1 MQKQLSV
8 FVSHPAHPHT
18 PEAELDIL
26 QLGGWD
32 LLHLPQL
39 FLVLLIMQKQLSV
52 FLSHPDHHTYR
63 D

>member
-8 FVSHPAHPHT
+8 FLSHPSHPHP
-18 PEAELDIL
+18 PEAKLDIL

-39 FLVLLIMQKQLSV
+39 FHVLLLMKKQLSE
-52 FLSHPDHHTYR
+52 LT
-63 D
+63 